1 LIKGDIDVKKLLS
14 GILIL
19 MLFIITACNGT
30 SETSN
35 GPQKEN
41 NGSSNSKDEKYVFKV
56 SHGHPSTSHQHK
68 LLEWY
73 NDEIGKRSN
82 GRLSLEI
89 YPSGQLMPS
98 GQEIQAMLNGQ
109 IDMAIPISSV
119 IGSIDPIWYLFELP
133 YLFAFNNDDPSVF
146 FKHKR
151 AFMDSEKG
159 GGVIKAKTEE
169 HGLKVLSMSQ
179 DYYSSLFTADKD
191 KMITNLKSA
200 EGLKIRSTGGTIL
213 NDTLAAIGASATVVD
228 PSEVVTAIQQGVIDG
243 VTTTAFY
250 ALANYPITTWTSAPI
265 NNYTLTVMMSQ
276 KKFQSLSPDLQN
288 ILVETGKDLDKYL
301 DEVSLE
307 SIKEIYEKGAKEKGV
322 EVYLPT
328 DEEHNEFKKVL
339 LPLQDKWEKTVQGGQ
354 ELLDEVENTKPQ

>member
-1 LIKGDIDVKKLLS
+1 LKKLLS

-19 MLFIITACNGT
+19 MVCIMTACGGT
-30 SETSN
+30 AETSN

-41 NGSSNSKDEKYVFKV
+41 NNGSSNSSDEKYVLKV
-56 SHGHPSTSHQHK
+56 SHGHPPTSHQHK

-98 GQEIQAMLNGQ
+98 GQELQAMINGQ

-146 FKHKR
+146 FEHKR

-159 GGVIKAKTEE
+159 GGVIKEKTEE

-191 KMITNLKSA
+191 KMITDVKSA
-200 EGLKIRSTGGTIL
+200 KGMKIRSTGGTIL
-213 NDTLAAIGASATVVD
+213 NDTFAALGASATVVD

-243 VTTTAFY
+243 VTTTATY
-250 ALANYPITTWTSAPI
+250 ALANYPIKTWTSAPI

-276 KKFQSLSPDLQN
+276 KKFQSLPADLQE

-301 DEVSLE
+301 DQVSLE
-307 SIKEIYEKGAKEKGV
+307 AIKEIYEKGAKEKGV
-322 EVYLPT
+322 EIYFPT
-328 DEEHNEFKKVL
+328 EEEHNEFKKVL
-339 LPLQDKWEKTVQGGQ
+339 LPLQDKWAKTVKGGA
-354 ELLDEVENTKPQ
+354 ELLDEVENTRP

>member
-1 LIKGDIDVKKLLS
+1 MKKVLS

-19 MLFIITACNGT
+19 MVCIMTACSGT
-30 SETSN
+30 SETNN

-41 NGSSNSKDEKYVFKV
+41 NGSKDEKYVLKV
-56 SHGHPSTSHQHK
+56 SHGHPPTSHQHK

-73 NDEIGKRSN
+73 NDEISKRSN

-98 GQEIQAMLNGQ
+98 GQELQAMLNGQ

-133 YLFAFNNDDPSVF
+133 YLFEFDNDDPSVI

-151 AFMDSEKG
+151 AFFDSEKG

-179 DYYSSLFTADKD
+179 DYYSSFFTADKD
-191 KMITNLKSA
+191 KMITDLKSA
-200 EGLKIRSTGGTIL
+200 KGLKIRSTGGTIL
-213 NDTLAAIGASATVVD
+213 NDTIEALGASASVVD

-250 ALANYPITTWTSAPI
+250 ALANYPIKTWTSAPM

-276 KKFQSLSPDLQN
+276 KKFQTLPADLQE

-301 DEVSLE
+301 DEISLAA
-307 SIKEIYEKGAKEKGV
+307 IKEIYEKGAKEKGV
-322 EVYLPT
+322 EVYFPT
-328 DEEHNEFKKVL
+328 KKEHDEFKEVL
-339 LPLQDKWEKTVQGGQ
+339 VPLQAKWAKTVEDGQ
-354 ELLDEVENTKPQ
+354 ELLHEVENTRP

>member
-1 LIKGDIDVKKLLS
+1 MKKLLS

-19 MLFIITACNGT
+19 MVCIITACGGT

-41 NGSSNSKDEKYVFKV
+41 NNGSSNSSDEKYVLKV
-56 SHGHPSTSHQHK
+56 SHGHPPTSHQHK

-98 GQEIQAMLNGQ
+98 GQELQAMINGQ

-146 FKHKR
+146 FEHKR

-159 GGVIKAKTEE
+159 GGVIKEKTEE

-191 KMITNLKSA
+191 KMITDVKSA
-200 EGLKIRSTGGTIL
+200 KGMKIRSTGGTIL
-213 NDTLAAIGASATVVD
+213 NDTFAALGASATVVD

-243 VTTTAFY
+243 VTTTATY
-250 ALANYPITTWTSAPI
+250 ALANYPIKTWTSAPI

-276 KKFQSLSPDLQN
+276 KKFQSLPADLQE

-301 DEVSLE
+301 DQVSLE
-307 SIKEIYEKGAKEKGV
+307 AIKEIYEKGAKEKGV
-322 EVYLPT
+322 EIYFPT
-328 DEEHNEFKKVL
+328 EEEHNEFKKVL
-339 LPLQDKWEKTVQGGQ
+339 LPLQDKWAKTVKGGA
-354 ELLDEVENTKPQ
+354 ELLDEVENTRP

>member
-1 LIKGDIDVKKLLS
+1 LKKLLS

-19 MLFIITACNGT
+19 MVFIMTACGGT
-30 SETSN
+30 AETSN

-41 NGSSNSKDEKYVFKV
+41 NNGSSNSSDEKYVLKV
-56 SHGHPSTSHQHK
+56 SHGHPPTSHQHK

-98 GQEIQAMLNGQ
+98 GQELQAMINGQ

-146 FKHKR
+146 FEHKR

-159 GGVIKAKTEE
+159 GGVIKEKTEE

-191 KMITNLKSA
+191 KMITDVKSA
-200 EGLKIRSTGGTIL
+200 KGMKIRSTGGTIL
-213 NDTLAAIGASATVVD
+213 NDTFAALGASATVVD

-243 VTTTAFY
+243 VTTTATY
-250 ALANYPITTWTSAPI
+250 ALANYPIKTWTSAPI

-276 KKFQSLSPDLQN
+276 KKFQSLPADLQE

-301 DEVSLE
+301 DQVSLE
-307 SIKEIYEKGAKEKGV
+307 AINEIYEKGAKEKGV
-322 EVYLPT
+322 EIYFPT
-328 DEEHNEFKKVL
+328 EEEHNEFKKVL
-339 LPLQDKWEKTVQGGQ
+339 LPLQDKWAKTVKGGA
-354 ELLDEVENTKPQ
+354 ELLDEVENTRP